1 MKRPRFDLSK
11 LMDMHGE
18 GSAKVIMQRIEKVD
32 FYFYFF
38 SNEKTALQN
47 LILHN
52 MTLFLE
58 TFSDGR
64 FLPSLLPSFSYWP
77 PEDSSSSVL
86 DGFTQTKS
94 IAGFYVIS
102 W

>member
-47 LILHN
+47 LTILRN
-52 MTLFLE
+52 TTLFLE
-58 TFSDGR
+58 TFFRRVSIS
-64 FLPSLLPSFSYWP
+64 PISSL
-77 PEDSSSSVL
+77 
-86 DGFTQTKS
+86 T
-94 IAGFYVIS
+94 IALLFILATRGQ
-102 W
+102 